1 MKTYKLSNHIILSG
15 ITVSMLFSP
24 LMALPSGGKFTH
36 GTSGSISTSGNNM
49 NITGKG
55 TNSVIQ
61 WGGGFNIGKNEQ
73 VNFNGSNKN
82 YLNIAHGTSKSTI
95 EGILNASGNNVFLIN
110 PNGVIITKTGT
121 INANRFVAS
130 TSSMSDGDMK
140 AFANLKSFDEG
151 LTFSPVFKTQ
161 KAGNVVNMGNINT
174 NDVLL
179 IGNKVDIQGGR
190 LGNEKSKTHLVGND
204 LVLNPGSFT
213 GNKTNNIT
221 ALKSVETSASM
232 SAFKDSGYK
241 FVGADSF
248 TPTNYIDNN
257 NEVIKNNIEKTNFKQ
272 YLTIDS
278 VGEWAIFADAWNNDR
293 DDTRYVKEFRLIDDI
308 DFKNNFK
315 PEYMVGHIYNTVD
328 NKNIDW
334 TNAFTSTFNGNGYTL
349 SNITMDIINDNVY
362 NKYYTGIFSGLQ
374 NATIKNL
381 KLKNIDIRSHKSAGG
396 LGAFSMNSNFYDI
409 SMNGVKVYT
418 HLGHA
423 GGMLARTYGDDAG
436 KFERI
441 KIENINI
448 DANQNGA
455 GAYTVTNAG
464 GFIAVISAGHF
475 NDIFLNNIEKIES
488 GGMAGG
494 FGATL
499 FNENYTAK
507 DGKFKFENIK
517 LTNVGKKNTNGT
529 YSGGIQGGSWAGGF
543 FGQLGAGDS
552 SVEVKNIYM
561 DNIYKV
567 SSYQNVGGF
576 AETFGKGSIENV
588 YMGNIG
594 IIESTGS
601 SGVEAGGFLGNTQK
615 EVTIKNITID
625 NIDKIIFGRGGSQA
639 SSGGFIGR
647 MYKSGTLDNIVINN
661 VDEIQANGNNFGVFI
676 GALSEPN
683 VTIKNVIMNNIGN
696 ITCKSWRGCDY
707 VDNSGFIGDF
717 KDNST
722 FEDIY
727 IFFSGNDY
735 SGINNLVYDMWASK
749 NAIFKDFYMYYNKQ
763 YFTNKDLDI
772 NNPWNSNKYDNTN
785 INFKEFTDFN
795 SAKQDFI
802 ASAQTGTG
810 IKFNQASNSFK
821 TTTDFKVADPEFSTI
836 GESGEG
842 SESSDVKLD
851 EDDLL
856 QEMIKKEII
865 NDITNGKYEL
875 HISDLLKMLEDR
887 LNYFNMNENQKV
899 EFVAKYFL
907 GGDKTQALEVI
918 QSLNFILAY
927 ENNGLS
933 TASKDKFK
941 ENGFIAKE
949 EILKQ
954 TSNTAKNINDKIN
967 QLDNEL
973 KSLVI
978 SSDKYLKDLIVKQN
992 KLNEIIKAY
1001 NNYVA
1006 LINKG
1011 LANESDPEFIT
1022 LKNQINTLMSESD
1035 VLASEI
1041 GLNQNTLKLWQD
1053 KANKDS
1059 NGHFKI
1065 IGAFANVILNTNPK
1079 LDQITEEGGGGEDP
1093 NKPELPDN
1101 GLEFEQ
1107 TASFNLIG
1115 DETVEEEK
1123 EEKEVEETAMMQKNR
1138 TCIVSDNFKTMNP
1151 CAVGGL

>member
-1 MKTYKLSNHIILSG
+1 
-15 ITVSMLFSP
+15 
-24 LMALPSGGKFTH
+24 
-36 GTSGSISTSGNNM
+36 
-49 NITGKG
+49 
-55 TNSVIQ
+55 
-61 WGGGFNIGKNEQ
+61 
-73 VNFNGSNKN
+73 
-82 YLNIAHGTSKSTI
+82 
-95 EGILNASGNNVFLIN
+95 
-110 PNGVIITKTGT
+110 
-121 INANRFVAS
+121 
-130 TSSMSDGDMK
+130 
-140 AFANLKSFDEG
+140 
-151 LTFSPVFKTQ
+151 
-161 KAGNVVNMGNINT
+161 
-174 NDVLL
+174 
-179 IGNKVDIQGGR
+179 
-190 LGNEKSKTHLVGND
+190 

-257 NEVIKNNIEKTNFKQ
+257 NKLTENKIQKMNFKQ

-293 DDTRYVKEFRLIDDI
+293 YDTRDVKEFRLIDDI

-315 PEYMVGHIYNTVD
+315 PEYMVGYIYNTVD

-362 NKYYTGIFSGLQ
+362 NKYYAGIFSGLQ

-488 GGMAGG
+488 GGMSGG

-517 LTNVGKKNTNGT
+517 LTNVGKKNDDGS

-543 FGQLGAGDS
+543 FGQLGAGNS

-601 SGVEAGGFLGNTQK
+601 NGVEAGGFLGNTQK

-639 SSGGFIGR
+639 SSGGFIGK

-661 VDEIQANGNNFGVFI
+661 VGEIQANGNNFGVFI

-696 ITCKSWRGCDY
+696 ITCQSWRGCDY

-749 NAIFKDFYMYYNKQ
+749 NATFKDFYMYYNKQ

-785 INFKEFTDFN
+785 INFKEITDFN
-795 SAKQDFI
+795 FAKQEFI

-821 TTTDFKVADPEFSTI
+821 TTTDFKITDPNFSTV
-836 GESGEG
+836 GEG
-842 SESSDVKLD
+842 GEEGNGSEVKLD
-851 EDDLL
+851 ENDLL
-856 QEMIKKEII
+856 QDTITNEII
-865 NDITNGKYEL
+865 ADIISKKYN
-875 HISDLLKMLEDR
+875 IPIYLLLDMLEDK
-887 LNYFNMNENQKV
+887 LNYFNMNEDQKI

-907 GGDKTQALEVI
+907 DGDKTQALEVV
-918 QSLNFILAY
+918 QSLDFIFAY
-927 ENNGLS
+927 ENNGIADLS
-933 TASKDKFK
+933 DFNF
-941 ENGFIAKE
+941 EGEGLN
-949 EILKQ
+949 
-954 TSNTAKNINDKIN
+954 AKNSIVSKVNKTSADVKNKIN
-967 QLDNEL
+967 QIDSGLKLLTIESDNF
-973 KSLVI
+973 
-978 SSDKYLKDLIVKQN
+978 LKDLIAMQKNLSDVVG
-992 KLNEIIKAY
+992 AY
-1001 NNYVA
+1001 NKYVD

-1011 LANESDPEFIT
+1011 LANKNDPEFIA
-1022 LKNQINTLMSESD
+1022 LKNQIDILM
-1035 VLASEI
+1035 
-1041 GLNQNTLKLWQD
+1041 
-1053 KANKDS
+1053 KDS
-1059 NGHFKI
+1059 QILADSINDNQEKLLKWQNDNNTENFKVL
-1065 IGAFANVILNTNPK
+1065 GAFANVILNTNPK